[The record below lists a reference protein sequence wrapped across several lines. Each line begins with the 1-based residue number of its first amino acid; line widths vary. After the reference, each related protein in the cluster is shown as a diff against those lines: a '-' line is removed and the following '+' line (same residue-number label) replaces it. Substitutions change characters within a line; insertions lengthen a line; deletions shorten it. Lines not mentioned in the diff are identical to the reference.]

1 MVLYSRKFY
10 PAMKKTCATVS
21 ARMHLAY
28 LKENKNQKS
37 IVQFYLFKVEK
48 QEPLYSSRGQ
58 KHG

>member
-1 MVLYSRKFY
+1 
-10 PAMKKTCATVS
+10 MKKTCATVS